1 MLHHRFAMAQH
12 FELGEPKVPEE
23 VAAAAGDGDER
34 GSMYSSCGSLSF
46 VITDD
51 GDIERLPEPVSTTA
65 DTVLNSYMTQS
76 QYAQV
81 MLRSLLSLIE
91 LLVLISYI
99 VKLCLLLNLI

>member
-1 MLHHRFAMAQH
+1 MAQQ
-12 FELGEPKVPEE
+12 FEVGEPKVPE
-23 VAAAAGDGDER
+23 VDAAAGDGDER

-51 GDIERLPEPVSTTA
+51 GDIEKIPEPVSTTA

-81 MLRSLLSLIE
+81 MPKGFLGPALVTLETFFIDYTDVLRNDVSTK
-91 LLVLISYI
+91 YG
-99 VKLCLLLNLI
+99 

>member
-1 MLHHRFAMAQH
+1 MAQH
-12 FELGEPKVPEE
+12 FELGEPKVPDS
-23 VAAAAGDGDER
+23 VAAAGDGDER

-51 GDIERLPEPVSTTA
+51 GDIEKIPEPVSTTA

-81 MLRSLLSLIE
+81 ML
-91 LLVLISYI
+91 YI
-99 VKLCLLLNLI
+99 WVSFHKP